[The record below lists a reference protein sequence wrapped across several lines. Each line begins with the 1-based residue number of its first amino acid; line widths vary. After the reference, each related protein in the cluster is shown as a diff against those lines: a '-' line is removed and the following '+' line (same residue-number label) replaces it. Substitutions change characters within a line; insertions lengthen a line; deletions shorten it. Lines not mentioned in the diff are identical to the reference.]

1 VFFGLQYLLK
11 RYLSTPITLSM
22 VEEAKA
28 FFEAHGE
35 PFPYEGWMY
44 IVTNLGGRLP
54 IRIRAVPEGT
64 VVPTGNALMTI
75 ESTDEIVPWV
85 VSWLETMLLRGI
97 WYPTTVATKSYYCK
111 IVIFLELKRTSDDP
125 KGEIDFKLH
134 DFGARGVSSRESSG
148 IGDMAHLVNF
158 KGRVFNPGR

>member
-1 VFFGLQYLLK
+1 MTWNDKDSTHMNSIIPENLILDTDSYKASHFLQYPEGTTKIFSYIESRGGRYGRTVFFGLQYLLK

-97 WYPTTVATKSYYCK
+97 WYPTTVATKSYY
-111 IVIFLELKRTSDDP
+111 
-125 KGEIDFKLH
+125 
-134 DFGARGVSSRESSG
+134 
-148 IGDMAHLVNF
+148 
-158 KGRVFNPGR
+158 